1 MLDPGDGIPGL
12 MGGVGES
19 SIPTIIFQ
27 AWVHLDGADF
37 PCRLQADFTGHER
50 IVGRDV
56 LNGSDILF
64 RGPAREVVIYL

>member
-1 MLDPGDGIPGL
+1 

-19 SIPTIIFQ
+19 SIPPIVFQ
-27 AWVHLDGADF
+27 AWVYLDGTDY

-56 LNGSDILF
+56 LNVLDILF
-64 RGPAREVVIYL
+64 RGPAREVVINP

>member
-1 MLDPGDGIPGL
+1 

-37 PCRLQADFTGHER
+37 PCRLQADFTGRER

-56 LNGSDILF
+56 LNGLDILF
-64 RGPAREVVIYL
+64 RGPAREVVINP